1 MFYSQKRFVAFSTRK
16 QDIGI
21 KTYYNEDDYNKGLIF
36 HKSASTKRI
45 CDEEEY
51 GTDSCIISLC
61 IMYNISIQCYC
72 KVGDDI
78 VIADFGEF
86 STNLGDPN
94 LTVTLINWKI
104 ILICYVII
112 NEIYIQKSWLRN
124 Q

>member
-1 MFYSQKRFVAFSTRK
+1 MKMIT
-16 QDIGI
+16 
-21 KTYYNEDDYNKGLIF
+21 
-36 HKSASTKRI
+36 TKVWYFINLRQQNV

-51 GTDSCIISLC
+51 GTDSRIISLC